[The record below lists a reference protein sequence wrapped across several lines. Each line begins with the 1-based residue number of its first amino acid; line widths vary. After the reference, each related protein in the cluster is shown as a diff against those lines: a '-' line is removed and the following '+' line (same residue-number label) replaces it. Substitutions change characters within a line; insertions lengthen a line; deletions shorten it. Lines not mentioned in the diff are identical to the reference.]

1 MNKKYIILDDTTTSC
16 KSCSSAKSNQQ
27 PQQQQNFH
35 PPHRNIKHNH
45 NENNGNSENGA
56 KNSHPSSFG
65 AKIESTADYVGKN
78 DIYNNND
85 NQVQPFT
92 FHSDIH
98 SRSFLIEQDY
108 YSDPNPADTGR
119 SSIPDLSSKS
129 LSRSII
135 ATSDIKLS
143 VNQNGRHSAP
153 HLLPRKQRSI
163 LRSES
168 PLSGFSS
175 GLPYTEVEHVNLNN
189 KKISPESD
197 ILNDDINYRIS
208 DKSVTSDNINN
219 NTPSTIVDDN
229 AEITLDAAT
238 LGSILESSSVVNH
251 HTIIDDIHI
260 DTTEFNDDDIIVPQG
275 VEDLMTADDPGQ
287 TQAGDYAHV
296 QTNDHGHSSQ
306 LNQDLNKVPILFFE

>member
-1 MNKKYIILDDTTTSC
+1 M
-16 KSCSSAKSNQQ
+16 
-27 PQQQQNFH
+27 
-35 PPHRNIKHNH
+35 
-45 NENNGNSENGA
+45 
-56 KNSHPSSFG
+56 
-65 AKIESTADYVGKN
+65 
-78 DIYNNND
+78 
-85 NQVQPFT
+85 
-92 FHSDIH
+92 
-98 SRSFLIEQDY
+98 IEQDY

-129 LSRSII
+129 PIRSII

-168 PLSGFSS
+168 PLSDFSS
-175 GLPYTEVEHVNLNN
+175 GLPYTEVEHVNDNN

-197 ILNDDINYRIS
+197 ILDDDINYRIS
-208 DKSVTSDNINN
+208 DKSVNSDNINN

-251 HTIIDDIHI
+251 HTIIDDNHI

-275 VEDLMTADDPGQ
+275 VEDLELMPADDHAQ
-287 TQAGDYAHV
+287 TQADANTQMQNDDHV
-296 QTNDHGHSSQ
+296 HSTH
-306 LNQDLNKVPILFFE
+306 LNQDLNKV